1 MNILIVDDGKDPI
14 KRLREKYQQE
24 GHKVESAQT
33 LKEAKEKIKKTEG
46 KGFDLIVSDFD
57 LANNWK
63 KKHRVLDGLRLLQ
76 WCKKNKIKSKFI
88 LHSKGFD
95 KHRKIISKLNYPFVL
110 YSRKKG
116 AQVQGKRVL
125 LPPVKKPR

>member
-14 KRLREKYQQE
+14 KRLKEKYQLS

-33 LKEAKEKIKKTEG
+33 LKEAKQKIERAPG
-46 KGFDLIVSDFD
+46 SGFDLIISDFD
-57 LANNWK
+57 LAKNWK
-63 KKHRVLDGLRLLQ
+63 QKHRMLDGLRLLR
-76 WCKKNKIKSKFI
+76 WCKKKKIKSKFI

-95 KHRKIISKLNYPFVL
+95 RHRRIISRLNYPL
-110 YSRKKG
+110 ILWSRRLG

-125 LPPVKKPR
+125 LPQVKKPH